1 MSQDYNFNVF
11 EFPGAVTMPLKP
23 NELITN
29 TMFIPLARSM
39 GASGI
44 LTNSIEFGAFTT
56 AWDVSGLLSIR
67 HDECRLIF
75 FIIYRNMSSPSTL
88 SRLAKAS

>member
-1 MSQDYNFNVF
+1 MLRKLYPKHSLVMSQDYNFNVF
-11 EFPGAVTMPLKP
+11 GFPGAVTMPLKP
-23 NELITN
+23 DELITN

-56 AWDVSGLLSIR
+56 AWDVSGLLSSR
-67 HDECRLIF
+67 HHECRLI
-75 FIIYRNMSSPSTL
+75 SAL
-88 SRLAKAS
+88 SIEI